1 MSILLNLTQKWKD
14 WRQNSNY
21 FCFTELPA
29 RHKTFEGARVPAA
42 LWTVERFVRTA
53 TSASA
58 ATRSPRPAAT
68 TRVTQSL
75 RRIARLKKNLKKN
88 LKRLKDT
95 LQYLDEKCVNVL
107 KQTNKKRSV
116 RSLIYFEKNKMAASS
131 SHYQRLCFIPKHR
144 RIIFLFVFHP
154 VNSSFRRLKKN
165 NIKDDELFFCLMSK
179 SLRVVQADGPLW
191 AARNVKWRKFPP
203 QKNGSIYNEYI

>member
-1 MSILLNLTQKWKD
+1 MCK
-14 WRQNSNY
+14 
-21 FCFTELPA
+21 CFE
-29 RHKTFEGARVPAA
+29 
-42 LWTVERFVRTA
+42 
-53 TSASA
+53 
-58 ATRSPRPAAT
+58 
-68 TRVTQSL
+68 
-75 RRIARLKKNLKKN
+75 
-88 LKRLKDT
+88 
-95 LQYLDEKCVNVL
+95 
-107 KQTNKKRSV
+107 TNKQKKDPFDLSFI
-116 RSLIYFEKNKMAASS
+116 LKKNKMAASS

-203 QKNGSIYNEYI
+203 QKNGSIYNEYIYNINKYKYILYMHILNNIGQSTARNTAKSICFYPVSM